1 MLLHTAQA
9 ACSSNAHRHC
19 RGCSEGCSGGRRVST
34 GHLCP
39 RGASPR
45 RPRWGAGTRCPVLQA
60 PAEAQKP
67 PERRPARHGPQQPG
81 RCPPPASASPPP
93 TSGTMDTS
101 RLRVLLSLPVLLQLA
116 AGGGSPRSGAPP
128 RGCPAHCQCEP
139 DGRMLLRV
147 DCSDLGLSE
156 LPSNLSVFTSYL
168 DLSMNN
174 ISHLSPNPLPSLR
187 FLEELR
193 LAGNALTYIPKG
205 AFAGLYSLKVLML
218 QNNQLR
224 QVPTEALQNL
234 RSLQSLR
241 LDANH
246 ISYVPPSCFSG
257 LHSLRHLWLDDNA
270 LTEIPVQAFRSL
282 SALQAM
288 TLALNKIHHI
298 PDYAFG
304 NLSSL
309 VVLHLHNNRIHSL
322 GKKCFDGLHSLE
334 TLDLNY
340 NNLDEFPTAI
350 RTLSN
355 LKELGFHSN
364 NIRSIPEKAFVGNPS
379 LITIHFYDNPI
390 QFVGRSAFQHLPE
403 LRTLTLNGA
412 SQITEFPDLTG
423 TANLES
429 LTLTGAQISSL
440 PQTVCDQL
448 PNLQVLDLSYNLL
461 EDLPSF
467 SVCQKIQKIDLRH
480 NEIYE
485 IKVDAFQQLLGLRS
499 LNLAWNKIVTIHPN
513 AFSTLPSL
521 IKLDLS
527 SNLLSSFPVTG
538 LHGLTHLKLTG
549 NHGLQ
554 SLISSENFPE
564 LKVIEMPYAYQCCAF
579 GVCEN
584 VYKISN
590 QWNKGDNSS
599 MDDLYKKDTG
609 MFQVQDERDLE
620 DFLFDFEEDLKAL
633 HSVQCSP
640 SPGPF
645 KPCEHL
651 FGSWLIR
658 IGVWTIAVLA
668 LTCNALVTSTV
679 FRSPLYISS
688 VKLLIGMIAVV
699 NMLTGVCSAVLA
711 GVDAFTFGSFARH
724 GAWWENGVGCQ
735 VIGFLSIFASE
746 SSVFLLTLAALERGF
761 SVKCSA
767 KFETKTPFSSL
778 KAVILLC
785 TLLALAMAT
794 VPLLGG
800 SEYSASPLCLPLPFG
815 EPSTT
820 GYMVALVLLNSLC
833 FLVMTIAYTRL
844 YCNLEKGDLENI
856 WDCSMV
862 KHIALLLFTNCILYC
877 PVAFLS
883 FSSLLNLTF
892 ISPEVIKFILLVIV
906 PLPAC
911 LNPLLYILFNP
922 HFKEDLGSL
931 GKQSHLWT
939 RSPHPSLMSINS
951 DDVEKQSCDSTQ
963 ALVTFT
969 SASIAYDLPSNSVS
983 LPAYP
988 MTESCHLSSV
998 AFVPCL

>member
-1 MLLHTAQA
+1 
-9 ACSSNAHRHC
+9 
-19 RGCSEGCSGGRRVST
+19 
-34 GHLCP
+34 
-39 RGASPR
+39 
-45 RPRWGAGTRCPVLQA
+45 
-60 PAEAQKP
+60 
-67 PERRPARHGPQQPG
+67 
-81 RCPPPASASPPP
+81 
-93 TSGTMDTS
+93 MDTS
-101 RLRVLLSLPVLLQLA
+101 RVGVLLSLPVLLQLA
-116 AGGGSPRSGAPP
+116 AVGSSPRPGALL

-174 ISHLSPNPLPSLR
+174 ISQLPPNPLNSLR

-193 LAGNALTYIPKG
+193 LAGNALTYIPNG

-218 QNNQLR
+218 QNNHLR

-355 LKELGFHSN
+355 LKEL
-364 NIRSIPEKAFVGNPS
+364 
-379 LITIHFYDNPI
+379 HFYDNPI
-390 QFVGRSAFQHLPE
+390 QLVGRSAFQHLPE

-412 SQITEFPDLTG
+412 SQITVFPDLTG
-423 TANLES
+423 TASLES

-440 PQTVCDQL
+440 PQTACDQL

-467 SVCQKIQKIDLRH
+467 SVCQKLQKIDLRH

-485 IKVDAFQQLLGLRS
+485 IKVDTFQQLLSLRT
-499 LNLAWNKIVTIHPN
+499 LNLAWNKIAIIHPN

-521 IKLDLS
+521 RKLDLS
-527 SNLLSSFPVTG
+527 SNRLSSFPVTG

-549 NHGLQ
+549 NHALQ

-590 QWNKGDNSS
+590 QWNKEDNSTT
-599 MDDLYKKDTG
+599 DDLHKKDAG

-620 DFLFDFEEDLKAL
+620 DFLLDFEEDLKVL
-633 HSVQCSP
+633 HSAQCSP

-645 KPCEHL
+645 KLCEYL

-658 IGVWTIAVLA
+658 IGVWTIAILA

-679 FRSPLYISS
+679 FRAPLYISS
-688 VKLLIGMIAVV
+688 IKLLIGLIAAV
-699 NMLTGVCSAVLA
+699 NMLMGVSSAVLA
-711 GVDAFTFGSFARH
+711 GVDAFTFGSFAQH
-724 GAWWENGVGCQ
+724 GAWWEQGVGCQ
-735 VIGFLSIFASE
+735 VVGFLSIFASE

-761 SVKCSA
+761 SVRCSA
-767 KFETKTPFSSL
+767 KFERKTSFSCL

-785 TLLALAMAT
+785 AVLALTIAT

-800 SEYSASPLCLPLPFG
+800 SEFSASPLCLPLPFG
-815 EPSTT
+815 DPSTT

-833 FLVMTIAYTRL
+833 FLVMTIAYTKL
-844 YCNLEKGDLENI
+844 YCNLEKGDLENM

-931 GKQSHLWT
+931 GKQPHFWT
-939 RSPHPSLMSINS
+939 RSRNPSLMSVNS

-983 LPAYP
+983 PPAYP
-988 MTESCHLSSV
+988 VTETCHLSSV

>member
-1 MLLHTAQA
+1 
-9 ACSSNAHRHC
+9 
-19 RGCSEGCSGGRRVST
+19 
-34 GHLCP
+34 
-39 RGASPR
+39 
-45 RPRWGAGTRCPVLQA
+45 
-60 PAEAQKP
+60 
-67 PERRPARHGPQQPG
+67 
-81 RCPPPASASPPP
+81 
-93 TSGTMDTS
+93 MDTS
-101 RLRVLLSLPVLLQLA
+101 SAGLLLALPVLLQLA
-116 AGGGSPRSGAPP
+116 AGSGSPRPGALL

-174 ISHLSPNPLPSLR
+174 ISQLPPNPLHGLR

-218 QNNQLR
+218 QNNHLR

-246 ISYVPPSCFSG
+246 ISSVPPSCFSG
-257 LHSLRHLWLDDNA
+257 LYSLRHLWLDDNA
-270 LTEIPVQAFRSL
+270 LTEIPVQALRSL

-298 PDYAFG
+298 PDYAFR

-364 NIRSIPEKAFVGNPS
+364 NIKSIPEKAFVGNPS
-379 LITIHFYDNPI
+379 LITM
-390 QFVGRSAFQHLPE
+390 
-403 LRTLTLNGA
+403 TLNGA

-423 TANLES
+423 TASLES

-448 PNLQVLDLSYNLL
+448 PNLQALCVDLSYNLL

-467 SVCQKIQKIDLRH
+467 SVCQKLQKIDLRH
-480 NEIYE
+480 NEMCE
-485 IKVDAFQQLLGLRS
+485 IRANTFQQLFSLRS
-499 LNLAWNKIVTIHPN
+499 LNLAWNKIAMIHPN

-521 IKLDLS
+521 RKLDLS
-527 SNLLSSFPVTG
+527 SNRLSSFPVTG

-549 NHGLQ
+549 NHALQ

-590 QWNKGDNSS
+590 QWTKGDNSS
-599 MDDLYKKDTG
+599 ADDLHKKDAG

-620 DFLFDFEEDLKAL
+620 DFLLDFEEDLKAL

-645 KPCEHL
+645 KLCEYL

-679 FRSPLYISS
+679 FRAPLYISS
-688 VKLLIGMIAVV
+688 VKLLIGLIAVV
-699 NMLTGVCSAVLA
+699 NMLTGVSSAVLA
-711 GVDAFTFGSFARH
+711 GVDAFTFGSFAQH
-724 GAWWENGVGCQ
+724 GAWWEQGVGCQ
-735 VIGFLSIFASE
+735 VVGFLSIFASE

-778 KAVILLC
+778 KAIVVLC
-785 TLLALAMAT
+785 AVLAVTIAA

-815 EPSTT
+815 EPSAT

-833 FLVMTIAYTRL
+833 FLVMTIAYTKL

-931 GKQSHLWT
+931 GKQTHFWT
-939 RSPHPSLMSINS
+939 RAKHTSLMSINS

-969 SASIAYDLPSNSVS
+969 SASRAYDLPSNSGS
-983 LPAYP
+983 PPAYP

>member
-1 MLLHTAQA
+1 
-9 ACSSNAHRHC
+9 
-19 RGCSEGCSGGRRVST
+19 
-34 GHLCP
+34 
-39 RGASPR
+39 
-45 RPRWGAGTRCPVLQA
+45 
-60 PAEAQKP
+60 
-67 PERRPARHGPQQPG
+67 
-81 RCPPPASASPPP
+81 
-93 TSGTMDTS
+93 MDTS
-101 RLRVLLSLPVLLQLA
+101 RVGVLLSLPVLLQLA
-116 AGGGSPRSGAPP
+116 AGGGSPRSDALL
-128 RGCPAHCQCEP
+128 RGCPMHCQCEP

-147 DCSDLGLSE
+147 DCSDVGLSE
-156 LPSNLSVFTSYL
+156 LPTNLSVFTSYL

-174 ISHLSPNPLPSLR
+174 ITQLLPNPLHSLR

-205 AFAGLYSLKVLML
+205 AFTGLYSLKVLML

-234 RSLQSLR
+234 RNLQSLR

-270 LTEIPVQAFRSL
+270 LTEIPVQALRSL

-412 SQITEFPDLTG
+412 SQITVFPDLTG

-467 SVCQKIQKIDLRH
+467 SACQKLQKIDLRH
-480 NEIYE
+480 NRIYE
-485 IKVDAFQQLLGLRS
+485 IKVDTFQQLLSLRS
-499 LNLAWNKIVTIHPN
+499 LNLAWNKIAIIHPN

-549 NHGLQ
+549 NHALQ

-590 QWNKGDNSS
+590 QWTKGDNSS
-599 MDDLYKKDTG
+599 LDDLHRKDAG
-609 MFQVQDERDLE
+609 MFQVQDERDFE
-620 DFLFDFEEDLKAL
+620 DFLLDFEEDLKAL

-658 IGVWTIAVLA
+658 MGVWTIAVLA
-668 LTCNALVTSTV
+668 LSCNALVTFTV
-679 FRSPLYISS
+679 FRSALYLSS
-688 VKLLIGMIAVV
+688 IKLLIGAMALV
-699 NMLTGVCSAVLA
+699 NLLMGISSAVLA
-711 GVDAFTFGSFARH
+711 VMDAFTFGSFAQH
-724 GAWWENGVGCQ
+724 GAGWETGVGCQ

-767 KFETKTPFSSL
+767 KFEMKIPFSGL
-778 KAVILLC
+778 KVTILFC
-785 TLLALAMAT
+785 GLLALTIAT

-800 SEYSASPLCLPLPFG
+800 SEYRASPFCLPLPFG
-815 EPSTT
+815 ESSTT
-820 GYMVALVLLNSLC
+820 GYMVALVLLNSVC
-833 FLVMTIAYTRL
+833 FLIMTIAYTKL
-844 YCNLEKGDLENI
+844 YCNLEKGDLETI

-862 KHIALLLFTNCILYC
+862 KHVALLLFTNCILYC

-911 LNPLLYILFNP
+911 LNPLLYIVFNP

-931 GKQSHLWT
+931 GKQTPLWT
-939 RSPHPSLMSINS
+939 KSKHPSLMSINS

-969 SASIAYDLPSNSVS
+969 RASIAYDLPSNSRS
-983 LPAYP
+983 SPAYP
-988 MTESCHLSSV
+988 MTESCHLSAV
-998 AFVPCL
+998 TFVPCL

>member
-1 MLLHTAQA
+1 MRLHTAQT
-9 ACSSNAHRHC
+9 ACRSSAHRHSP
-19 RGCSEGCSGGRRVST
+19 GCFEGYSGGRRGCNV
-34 GHLCP
+34 LPDP
-39 RGASPR
+39 RRASPP
-45 RPRWGAGTRCPVLQA
+45 RPRLGAGA
-60 PAEAQKP
+60 
-67 PERRPARHGPQQPG
+67 RRPALQTPAEFQKPEERRLARHCLQQPG
-81 RCPPPASASPPP
+81 RCPRPASGSRIPAL
-93 TSGTMDTS
+93 GTMDTS
-101 RLRVLLSLPVLLQLA
+101 RVGVLLSLPVLLQLA
-116 AGGGSPRSGAPP
+116 AGGGSPKPGALP
-128 RGCPAHCQCEP
+128 RGCPTHCHCEP

-174 ISHLSPNPLPSLR
+174 ISRLPPGSLHSLR
-187 FLEELR
+187 FLEE
-193 LAGNALTYIPKG
+193 
-205 AFAGLYSLKVLML
+205 LML

-340 NNLDEFPTAI
+340 NNLDDFPTSI

-467 SVCQKIQKIDLRH
+467 SVCQKLQKIDFRH

-485 IKVDAFQQLLGLRS
+485 IKVDTFQQLLGLRS
-499 LNLAWNKIVTIHPN
+499 LNLAWNKIALIHPN

-549 NHGLQ
+549 NHALQ
-554 SLISSENFPE
+554 TLISSENFPE
-564 LKVIEMPYAYQCCAF
+564 LKIIEMPYAYQCCAF
-579 GVCEN
+579 GMCEN
-584 VYKISN
+584 IYKIPS

-599 MDDLYKKDTG
+599 ADDLHRKDAG
-609 MFQVQDERDLE
+609 MVLVQDEHDLE
-620 DFLFDFEEDLKAL
+620 DFLLDFEEDLKAL

-668 LTCNALVTSTV
+668 ISCNALVISTV
-679 FRSPLYISS
+679 FRFPLYISS
-688 VKLLIGMIAVV
+688 IKLLIGVIAVM
-699 NMLTGVCSAVLA
+699 NMLMGVYSTVLA
-711 GVDAFTFGSFARH
+711 TVDAFTFGSFAQH

-767 KFETKTPFSSL
+767 KFEMKTPFSSL
-778 KAVILLC
+778 KAIILLC
-785 TLLALAMAT
+785 ALMALIIAT

-815 EPSTT
+815 EPTTT

-833 FLVMTIAYTRL
+833 FLIMTIAYTKL

-931 GKQSHLWT
+931 GKQTHPWT
-939 RSPHPSLMSINS
+939 RSKHPSLISINS

-963 ALVTFT
+963 ALVTFA

-983 LPAYP
+983 SPAYTV
-988 MTESCHLSSV
+988 TESCHLSSV

>member
-1 MLLHTAQA
+1 
-9 ACSSNAHRHC
+9 
-19 RGCSEGCSGGRRVST
+19 
-34 GHLCP
+34 
-39 RGASPR
+39 
-45 RPRWGAGTRCPVLQA
+45 
-60 PAEAQKP
+60 
-67 PERRPARHGPQQPG
+67 
-81 RCPPPASASPPP
+81 
-93 TSGTMDTS
+93 MDTS

-355 LKELGFHSN
+355 LKEL
-364 NIRSIPEKAFVGNPS
+364 
-379 LITIHFYDNPI
+379 HFYDNPI